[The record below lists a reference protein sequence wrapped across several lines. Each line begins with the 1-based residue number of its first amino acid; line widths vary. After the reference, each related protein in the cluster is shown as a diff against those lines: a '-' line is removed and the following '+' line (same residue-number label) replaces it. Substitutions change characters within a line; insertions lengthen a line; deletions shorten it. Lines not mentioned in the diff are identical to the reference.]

1 MKPALFYALPWVML
15 LTCVACDPQPPAAA
29 EKRLAAEIDV
39 SVPVA
44 SAGKRSDALV
54 IQLDARGAPSLQ
66 GREHTDESLLAA
78 LQEVAR
84 TNPKQA
90 VIIRADAKTDYTR
103 VVQMLELA
111 RKAGLYHVSFVTAA
125 APRSK
130 QPKREEAAK
139 AEAKTKRT
147 VVLENANGSKTTVL
161 LDSKGKARRAVVMS
175 PENNPVGSIELGF
188 DKTTG
193 RFAEERHFDAK
204 GRLVKRIFAGG
215 GRPELPSEL
224 LEPVKE

>member
-44 SAGKRSDALV
+44 STGKRSDALV
-54 IQLDARGAPSLQ
+54 IQLDARGAASLQ
-66 GREHTDESLLAA
+66 GREQTDESLLAA

-130 QPKREEAAK
+130 QPEREEAAK
-139 AEAKTKRT
+139 AEAKEKRPI
-147 VVLENANGSKTTVL
+147 VLENADGSKATVL
-161 LDSKGKARRAVVMS
+161 LDTKGKARRAVVMS
-175 PENNPVGSIELGF
+175 PENNPLRSIELGF

-204 GRLVKRIFAGG
+204 GRLVKRIFAGSAL
-215 GRPELPSEL
+215 PELPSEL
-224 LEPVKE
+224 LEPATE